1 MAKKRKKASKPA
13 AKPAASTQQ
22 PKPAASAPPPQ
33 PAEKSEPQ
41 RIEERKPL
49 SRGAQRRQAARTV
62 RAADPVST
70 LGPAVEPTFWFGFDV
85 PWAKLV
91 VARVVVFTLLAI
103 DALLQI
109 EHAPRYGAGN
119 FNVAQLPLLDALAP
133 GRVLYSASQLVLAYV
148 FVLSACGVLTRYVL
162 PIATAIYGWLYFSS
176 HLDSYQHH
184 YLVWLLLLLGCFVP
198 WQRPTGATPATPIRS
213 WAVRLIYIQLAILYL
228 WAAISKVNSAW
239 LDGRTLSGQM
249 TGSIRSMIDATV
261 GIKVASWLVVIA
273 ELVLAATVWRKR
285 TWMIAAPLGIALHA
299 GILATS
305 LDIGLFAW
313 LMLGLYILVIPD
325 RVWTYLAERAPL
337 RFVRETIGE
346 VAGWFDG
353 AVQWLLWIFAAAIG
367 VLLAAISRF
376 DHGWPVGLVLLL
388 VAFVVA
394 IAMHKRVSIAQLA
407 IAQLLAFGVW
417 TAVDRSTKTASDYYR
432 LWGGSA
438 KRLGDAKTSEYAYRR
453 MTEVAPGEGGG
464 HYQLGKLLL
473 ERGASDEGIEELHEA
488 QRNEPLRARSYIA
501 EARWLAS
508 KGRTDEAIQKAREA
522 TIVEPNDQEASSL
535 LNQLLQQ

>member
-1 MAKKRKKASKPA
+1 MAKKRKNASRPA
-13 AKPAASTQQ
+13 AKPAPATKPVEQ
-22 PKPAASAPPPQ
+22 PVGES
-33 PAEKSEPQ
+33 Q
-41 RIEERKPL
+41 RIEEKKPL

-70 LGPAVEPTFWFGFDV
+70 LGPADEPTFWFGFDV

-91 VARVVVFTLLAI
+91 LARVIVFALLAI
-103 DALLQI
+103 DALMQI

-133 GRVLYSASQLVLAYV
+133 GRVLYSASQLVLAYLFILV
-148 FVLSACGVLTRYVL
+148 ACGALTRYLL

-184 YLVWLLLLLGCFVP
+184 YLVWLLLLLACFVP
-198 WQRPTGATPATPIRS
+198 WQRPAGVNLLATTPVRS
-213 WAVRLIYIQLAILYL
+213 WALRLIYIQLAILYL
-228 WAAISKVNSAW
+228 WAAISKLNSAW

-249 TGSIRSMIDATV
+249 SGSIRSLIDATV
-261 GIKVASWLVVIA
+261 GIKGAAWIVVLV
-273 ELVLAATVWRKR
+273 ELVLAGTVWRKR
-285 TWMIAAPLGIALHA
+285 TWIVAAPLGIALHA

-313 LMLGLYILVIPD
+313 LMLGLYVLVIPD
-325 RVWTYLAERAPL
+325 RVWTYLAELSPARAL
-337 RFVRETIGE
+337 RAAMGVF
-346 VAGWFDG
+346 ASWFDG
-353 AVQWLLWIFAAAIG
+353 ALQWLVWIFAAAIG
-367 VLLAAISRF
+367 LVLAGISRF

-388 VAFVVA
+388 VTFVAA
-394 IAMHKRVSIAQLA
+394 IVLRKRVSIAHLA
-407 IAQLLAFGVW
+407 IAQLLAFGTW
-417 TAVDRSTKTASDYYR
+417 TIVDRGTKTASDYYR

-453 MTEVAPGEGGG
+453 MTEVAPDEGGG

-473 ERGASDEGIEELHEA
+473 ERGASEEGIEQLHYA
-488 QRNEPLRARSYIA
+488 QRMEPLKSRSYIA
-501 EARWLAS
+501 EARWLAA
-508 KGRTDEAIQKAREA
+508 KGQLDEAIQKAREA

-535 LNQLLQQ
+535 LNSLLSK